1 VSETDPGGKGTMDM
15 GLISKLVGKRGNP
28 AEAAIPAVPTGEA
41 VTRVM
46 KSLATGAPAK
56 VAKAGAE
63 IATALNT
70 VETAILAIDIVAD
83 LLVEA
88 ELLTATARETESVGR
103 RALIANRYITLLH
116 TISDTIERA
125 EHNGMNLLD
134 GARSTYEIKLDSEER
149 ASIALHVA
157 NLTTD
162 ADGLDLTS
170 PREEFASQIEIERT
184 IAEIDAARRTASR
197 IADLFADSSA
207 VLAERLAR
215 LDQDFGPDAAQAT
228 KPTGA
233 GH

>member
-1 VSETDPGGKGTMDM
+1 M
-15 GLISKLVGKRGNP
+15 GLISKLVGKRAKP
-28 AEAAIPAVPTGEA
+28 VEAIAPAVPSSEA

-70 VETAILAIDIVAD
+70 VETAILAIDTVAD

-88 ELLTATARETESVGR
+88 ELLTATARETESAGR
-103 RALIANRYITLLH
+103 RALIANRYATLIQ
-116 TISDTIERA
+116 TISDTVGRA

-134 GARSTYEIKLDSEER
+134 GARSTYEIRLDSEER
-149 ASIALHVA
+149 ASVALHVA

-162 ADGLDLTS
+162 ADGLDLTV
-170 PREEFASQIEIERT
+170 PREEFASQVEIERT
-184 IAEIDAARRTASR
+184 IAEVEAARRTASR
-197 IADLFADSSA
+197 VADLFADSSA
-207 VLAERLAR
+207 VLSERLAR
-215 LDQDFGPDAAQAT
+215 LDHDFGPDAAQAT
-228 KPTGA
+228 KPTGV